1 MINEYQISLKSP
13 LGEDAVET
21 KLRTA
26 PILAGGTRPDKVR
39 PGRHEPGVRPAG
51 WDGAQA
57 DFYAETIAASDY
69 AEVVAPHLRGPVQDF
84 LDVGAGSGLI
94 AGHVLGDGARW
105 TAVEPEPAMQVRL
118 RARATQLAARGIRLI
133 LHPTTWAAMPAE
145 ACGDVLMAA
154 NLGATHYEAA
164 EFHAAMQPRWRREMV
179 WVVAAQQGPST
190 FCLAGFLPPE
200 LHGAPT
206 QPAVERTL
214 DQLGPGRAPDEMTT
228 VDWSYRV
235 RFPDLATAQAHF
247 LDRLSLSPGSERA
260 RAIAGFVG
268 RHAETRV
275 EGVTVGCPKRSAILR
290 WRRR

>member
-1 MINEYQISLKSP
+1 M
-13 LGEDAVET
+13 
-21 KLRTA
+21 
-26 PILAGGTRPDKVR
+26 
-39 PGRHEPGVRPAG
+39 RPAG
-51 WDGAQA
+51 WDAVQA

-69 AEVVAPHLRGPVQDF
+69 AEVVAPHLRGPIDDF

-94 AGHVLGDGARW
+94 AGRVLGDGARW
-105 TAVEPEPAMQVRL
+105 TAVEPEPAMQARL
-118 RARATQLAARGIRLI
+118 RARAAQLAARGIRFS
-133 LHPTTWAAMPAE
+133 LHPTTWAAMPPGAV
-145 ACGDVLMAA
+145 GDVLMAA

-164 EFHAAMQPRWRREMV
+164 EFHIAVQPRWRREMV
-179 WVVAAQQGPST
+179 WVVAAQNGPST

-214 DQLGPGRAPDEMTT
+214 AQLGPGRAPDEMTT

-235 RFPDLATAQAHF
+235 RFPDLAAAQAHF
-247 LDRLSLSPGSERA
+247 LDRLALSPGSDRA
-260 RAIAGFVG
+260 RAIADFVG
-268 RHAETRV
+268 RHAQMRA